1 MIAKQFGEGVWIN
14 AVRSCRKQN
23 KTLARPAIEDKMKPQ
38 LKVTEFRVNEFCLQA
53 VTLDQQYRLPVSSRT
68 LPYPISFGFS
78 PKRFFILICWRT
90 NSPDHRH
97 FSGRISSSREVT
109 DGYLEELSL
118 I

>member
-1 MIAKQFGEGVWIN
+1 MSECVCERAKERERGWRASISHMIAKQFGEGVWIN

-68 LPYPISFGFS
+68 LPY
-78 PKRFFILICWRT
+78 
-90 NSPDHRH
+90 
-97 FSGRISSSREVT
+97 RE
-109 DGYLEELSL
+109 
-118 I
+118 